1 MVMAALVVV
10 CSPALAASTAVDG
23 EIRSVT
29 YAGDGGV
36 PDVGDDRHLW
46 AGDAHAFDV
55 TVSSTDGLTD
65 GSVCLV
71 AGGSDLDCQSVTV
84 DPGTNA
90 TATVSV
96 DRWPAN
102 LTGAQSVDAVV
113 RSGNASG
120 PLDTA
125 SVDVTV
131 IERQGDLDGD
141 DLVNEREVSV
151 GTDLRTNDTDGDG
164 LGDGAEVDTYDTD
177 PTNGDTDG
185 DGLTDSEEIETY
197 QTDPTEPDTDGDGLA
212 DPREL
217 ELDTNPNKADTDG
230 DGLDDGAEVNT
241 YETDP
246 ADPDTDDDGL
256 DDGAEVNTY
265 DTNPTNPD
273 TDGDG
278 LDDGPEVNRYD
289 TDPTD
294 PDTDGDGQ
302 GDATEVDRVSEFPGE
317 AAGIAAVALA
327 AVVVVAGGVHF
338 SGRSPLR
345 WVRSTLGDDRPPDAG
360 AAAEPTGAEAA
371 DGDGPPAA
379 SSSGESAVG
388 ADDAPVESA
397 AGDDTGAADA
407 DSGDGEGPPEFLS
420 DEQRVFTVI
429 DDHGGRVRQ
438 SELVQETDWSKSK
451 VSRVLSSM
459 EADDQVVKIDVGR
472 GNVVMRPEDVP
483 PGAESTFDE

>member
-36 PDVGDDRHLW
+36 PDAGDDRHLW

-71 AGGSDLDCQSVTV
+71 AGGSDLNCQSVAV
-84 DPGTNA
+84 APGTNA

-113 RSGNASG
+113 RNGNATG

-131 IERQGDLDGD
+131 IERQNDLDGD
-141 DLVNEREVSV
+141 GLVNEREVSV

-164 LGDGAEVDTYDTD
+164 LGDGAEVGTYDTD
-177 PTNGDTDG
+177 PTNG
-185 DGLTDSEEIETY
+185 
-197 QTDPTEPDTDGDGLA
+197 
-212 DPREL
+212 
-217 ELDTNPNKADTDG
+217 
-230 DGLDDGAEVNT
+230 
-241 YETDP
+241 
-246 ADPDTDDDGL
+246 
-256 DDGAEVNTY
+256 
-265 DTNPTNPD
+265 
-273 TDGDG
+273 
-278 LDDGPEVNRYD
+278 
-289 TDPTD
+289 
-294 PDTDGDGQ
+294 DTDGDGQ

-317 AAGIAAVALA
+317 TAGIAAVAIA

-360 AAAEPTGAEAA
+360 VAAEPTGAEAA

-407 DSGDGEGPPEFLS
+407 DSGDGEVPPEFLS

-483 PGAESTFDE
+483 PGAESTLDE